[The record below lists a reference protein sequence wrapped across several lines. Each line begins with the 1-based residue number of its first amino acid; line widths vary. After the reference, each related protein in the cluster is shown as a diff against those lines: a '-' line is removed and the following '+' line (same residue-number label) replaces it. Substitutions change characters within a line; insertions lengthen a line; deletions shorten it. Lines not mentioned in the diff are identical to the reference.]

1 MFRTVDTNAVCQSKI
16 QQQPSQNEKSFFL
29 PSYDWYKRLLWH
41 FVHKNLKLE
50 IKRFLESKGNKVN
63 KEWERITKLFIK
75 IIFMLQKGK
84 ASSHRRKALKRC
96 LVELRL
102 TFSIFNAKVPV
113 WKLSIPEKY
122 LDAIW
127 RFGERWWGH
136 TYRARNFDS
145 LVALRPKIEH
155 WRLNF

>member
-1 MFRTVDTNAVCQSKI
+1 MFRTVDTNAVCQSEI

-29 PSYDWYKRLLWH
+29 PSYNWYKRLLWH

-84 ASSHRRKALKRC
+84 LIANDPTSSCSFNTHRFKIKAIYLKATSYRRKALKPC
-96 LVELRL
+96 LIEFKTNIFFIQMQRFLCRSSVFWWNIWTPSWNVE
-102 TFSIFNAKVPV
+102 P
-113 WKLSIPEKY
+113 
-122 LDAIW
+122 DA
-127 RFGERWWGH
+127 
-136 TYRARNFDS
+136 
-145 LVALRPKIEH
+145 
-155 WRLNF
+155 